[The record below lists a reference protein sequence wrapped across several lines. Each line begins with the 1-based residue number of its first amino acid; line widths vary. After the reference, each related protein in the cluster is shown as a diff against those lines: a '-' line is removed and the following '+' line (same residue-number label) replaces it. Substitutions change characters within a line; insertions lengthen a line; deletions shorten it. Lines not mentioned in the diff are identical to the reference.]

1 MSLLVVGSVAFDAV
15 ETPFGKR
22 DQMLGGSASHFSIS
36 ASFFT
41 DVRVVAVVGGDFS
54 SDELAVFAKH
64 HVDTTDLEVVPD
76 GETFRWFGRYE
87 YDLNVAHTLD
97 THLNVFAGFEPKLS
111 DASKNSRLVFL
122 GNIQP
127 DLQRGVRAQV
137 PNAELVALDTM
148 NLWIDTTRE
157 SLQKTIEVVDLLIVN
172 DAEARQLAE
181 EANLIKAAR
190 KILSWGPHTLI
201 VKRGEYG
208 AAMFTKDEYFAIPA
222 YPLEAVFDPTGAG
235 DTFAGGLMGYLASQ
249 EKLDTAALRRAMIF
263 GSVMA
268 SFNVEEFGTER
279 VQRLTHEEINQR
291 FRDFKRFTHFEEI
304 PFERV
309 AQASK

>member
-22 DQMLGGSASHFSIS
+22 GRMLGGSASHFSIS

-41 DVRVVAVVGGDFS
+41 DVRIVAVVGGDFGQAER
-54 SDELAVFAKH
+54 DVFARH
-64 HVDTTDLEVVPD
+64 NIDTSDLEVIPE
-76 GETFRWFGRYE
+76 GKTFQWHGRYE

-97 THLNVFAGFEPKLS
+97 TQLNVFAGFEPKLS
-111 DASKNSRLVFL
+111 ESSKQARLVFL

-127 DLQRGVRAQV
+127 DLQRGVRQQI
-137 PNAELVALDTM
+137 PGAELVALDTM
-148 NLWIDTTRE
+148 NLWIDTTRD
-157 SLQKTIEVVDLLIVN
+157 SLQKTIEVVDLVIIN

-181 EANLIKAAR
+181 EPNLIKAAR
-190 KILSWGPHTLI
+190 KILSWGPGTLI

-208 AAMFTKDEYFAIPA
+208 SAMFTTAEYFAIPA

-235 DTFAGGLMGYLASQ
+235 DTFAGGLMGYLSSQ
-249 EKLDTAALRRAMIF
+249 EKLDAGALRRAMIF

-268 SFNVEEFGTER
+268 SFNVEAFGTER
-279 VQRLTHEEINQR
+279 VQKLTHDEINRR
-291 FRDFKRFTHFEEI
+291 FRDFKRFTNFEEI
-304 PFERV
+304 PFERAV
-309 AQASK
+309 SAVK

>member
-22 DQMLGGSASHFSIS
+22 ERMLGGSASHFSIS

-41 DVRVVAVVGGDFS
+41 DVQVVAVVGGDFGAAER
-54 SDELAVFAKH
+54 DVFARH
-64 HVDTTDLEVVPD
+64 NIDTTDLEIVPD
-76 GETFRWFGRYE
+76 GKTFQWHGRYE
-87 YDLNVAHTLD
+87 YDLNVAHTLE
-97 THLNVFAGFEPKLS
+97 TQLNVFAGFEPKLS
-111 DASKNSRLVFL
+111 DSSKQARLVFL

-137 PNAELVALDTM
+137 PDAEMVALDTM
-148 NLWIDTTRE
+148 NLWIETTRD
-157 SLQKTIEVVDLLIVN
+157 SLQKTIEVVDLVIIN

-181 EANLIKAAR
+181 EPNLIKAAR
-190 KILSWGPHTLI
+190 KILSWGPGTLI

-208 AAMFTKDEYFAIPA
+208 AAMFTRDEYFAIPA

-235 DTFAGGLMGYLASQ
+235 DTFAGGLMGYLSSQ
-249 EKLDTAALRRAMIF
+249 EKVDHAALRRAMIF

-279 VQRLTHEEINQR
+279 VQRLTHDEINQR

-304 PFERV
+304 PFERAV
-309 AQASK
+309 SAVK

>member
-22 DQMLGGSASHFSIS
+22 EKMLGGSASHFSIS

-41 DVRVVAVVGGDFS
+41 DVRVVAVVGGDFGNE
-54 SDELAVFAKH
+54 ELDVFRQH
-64 HVDTTDLEVVPD
+64 NVDTSDLEVIPD
-76 GETFRWFGRYE
+76 GKTFRWFGKYE

-97 THLNVFAGFEPKLS
+97 THLNVFAGFQPKLS
-111 DASKNSRLVFL
+111 AASKSSRLVFL

-127 DLQRGVRAQV
+127 DLQRDVRAQV

-181 EANLIKAAR
+181 EPNLIKAAR
-190 KILSWGPHTLI
+190 RILSWGPHTLI

-208 AAMFTKDEYFAIPA
+208 AAMFTGEEYFAIPA
-222 YPLEAVFDPTGAG
+222 YPLESVFDPTGAG

-249 EKLDTAALRRAMIF
+249 NKLDAGALRRAMIF

-279 VQRLTHEEINQR
+279 VQRLTQEEINQR

-304 PFERV
+304 PFKR
-309 AQASK
+309 ASSAS

>member
-41 DVRVVAVVGGDFS
+41 DVRIVAVVGGDFG
-54 SDELAVFAKH
+54 DEERAVFARH
-64 HVDTTDLEVVPD
+64 NIETTDLEVIPD
-76 GETFRWFGRYE
+76 GKTFRWFGRYE

-97 THLNVFAGFEPKLS
+97 THLNVFAGFQPKLS
-111 DASKNSRLVFL
+111 ATSREARLVFL

-127 DLQRGVRAQV
+127 DLQRDVRAQV
-137 PNAELVALDTM
+137 PRAELVALDTM
-148 NLWIDTTRE
+148 NLWIDNTRE
-157 SLQKTIEVVDLLIVN
+157 SLQKTIQVVDLLVVN
-172 DAEARQLAE
+172 DAEARQIAE

-190 KILSWGPHTLI
+190 KILSWGPKTII

-208 AAMFTKDEYFAIPA
+208 AAMFTKDGYFAIPA
-222 YPLEAVFDPTGAG
+222 YPLESVFDPTGAG

-249 EKLDTAALRRAMIF
+249 PTLDEAALRRAMIF

-279 VQRLTHEEINQR
+279 VQRLTHQEINQR
-291 FRDFKRFTHFEEI
+291 FSDFKRFTNFEEI
-304 PFERV
+304 PFDRAMRAV
-309 AQASK
+309 